1 MSSPRLRLRTITL
14 RTSAGRFLRRA
25 VRAVKIE
32 NAVLPFSTRHF
43 RGMRCTA
50 APTGVPVGFHRV
62 NRKSRGACVRASV
75 STPGDVESLGSWIT
89 DNGGD
94 VSSTKV
100 GFGNRGRGLFAS
112 RDINKGEV
120 VLKVPLSSV
129 LSDGV
134 GNAPYPDAPWSVV
147 LAAEVLRQRHQG
159 DDAKFKCYV
168 NSLPKETI
176 GFASAQLATSNS
188 NLLPDLLSDTGA
200 LDELERYTFLLQGS
214 AKAVAEKFT
223 KDDWR
228 WAMSLTHSR
237 TFRAEEPV
245 KNNNNKTTVRR
256 LMVPYVDLLNHD
268 SRDDQVSCK
277 WEVVWGNGSDI
288 RDSYFEVTT
297 TQPVKVNEELLTSY
311 GECDDRKYFLYYGFL
326 PVPNPHNAVSLFR
339 NLEDAASWY
348 ETLCGDGEDTKQAW
362 KLARRKA
369 IEKVLEETKDER
381 VSDSSETENES
392 SSSSGWTFADAETES
407 AALLNLGVDAVVDD
421 RLFRLFEI
429 LSGDL
434 DIAIAAVRVKAKEL
448 LRELDQA
455 EVRIDQLEIE
465 TNSDDTF
472 AVELASEYRDRR
484 RALLEDI
491 A

>member
-1 MSSPRLRLRTITL
+1 
-14 RTSAGRFLRRA
+14 
-25 VRAVKIE
+25 
-32 NAVLPFSTRHF
+32 
-43 RGMRCTA
+43 
-50 APTGVPVGFHRV
+50 
-62 NRKSRGACVRASV
+62 
-75 STPGDVESLGSWIT
+75 
-89 DNGGD
+89 
-94 VSSTKV
+94 
-100 GFGNRGRGLFAS
+100 
-112 RDINKGEV
+112 
-120 VLKVPLSSV
+120 
-129 LSDGV
+129 
-134 GNAPYPDAPWSVV
+134 
-147 LAAEVLRQRHQG
+147 
-159 DDAKFKCYV
+159 
-168 NSLPKETI
+168 
-176 GFASAQLATSNS
+176 
-188 NLLPDLLSDTGA
+188 
-200 LDELERYTFLLQGS
+200 
-214 AKAVAEKFT
+214 
-223 KDDWR
+223 
-228 WAMSLTHSR
+228 
-237 TFRAEEPV
+237 
-245 KNNNNKTTVRR
+245 
-256 LMVPYVDLLNHD
+256 
-268 SRDDQVSCK
+268 
-277 WEVVWGNGSDI
+277 
-288 RDSYFEVTT
+288 
-297 TQPVKVNEELLTSY
+297 
-311 GECDDRKYFLYYGFL
+311 
-326 PVPNPHNAVSLFR
+326 VSLFR